1 VEQDVVR
8 SCGILESIQS
18 EWLSTV
24 VSDRF
29 RIGSADRLPGGR
41 MEDAIGLRKSAK
53 ALEESFFAKENRRLL
68 ARLQDEAARHK
79 KREVLAEA
87 LNIDDEGTLNHLV
100 DLDLSPEAIVA
111 FSLVPLVE
119 VAWADGQIQSKER
132 DAVLRAAE
140 ERGVTP
146 GSVNHELLENWL
158 RERPDPRLLEVWR
171 RYATG
176 LLNELDPDER
186 LLMRERVLGN
196 ALRIAESAG
205 GFLGLGSISDAEKA
219 VLEDLEST
227 FG

>member
-1 VEQDVVR
+1 
-8 SCGILESIQS
+8 
-18 EWLSTV
+18 
-24 VSDRF
+24 
-29 RIGSADRLPGGR
+29 
-41 MEDAIGLRKSAK
+41 MKDAVGLKKSAK
-53 ALEESFFAKENRRLL
+53 ALEESFFAKENQKLL
-68 ARLQDEAARHK
+68 ARLQEEAARQR

-87 LNIDDEGTLNHLV
+87 LRIDDDHILDHLV

-119 VAWADGQIQSKER
+119 VAWADGEIQPKER
-132 DAVLRAAE
+132 AAILRAAE

-146 GSVNHELLENWL
+146 DSTNHELLENWL
-158 RERPDPRLLEVWR
+158 RERPDARLLEVWR
-171 RYATG
+171 RYSTA

-186 LLMRERVLGN
+186 STMRERLLGN
-196 ALRIAESAG
+196 ARRVAEAAG